1 MRDSQ
6 KHFFKFRNIGP
17 VSLCLVALGMS
28 LFILSKKMSV
38 ETWGQL
44 DKSQVDSEK
53 VEAAIAR
60 LVAEHE
66 ADPDSHLG
74 AGESLEAHRASEII
88 DHLAGSVPY
97 DKISRFELKYTNF
110 FTSPSTYDFTGNV
123 YQAGDG
129 EIRLADWHV
138 PSGYSQVDIGIPRFQ
153 NASFPE
159 KDINMQFCGFFDWS
173 TSADAIHF
181 LIGDDDNGFGFEVD
195 NNVFKARLSVNGT
208 TYYSSA
214 ITYDKTKFHIFRIA
228 LSVADGYIYFYIDG
242 ELVASLVLHPKG
254 APDFSY
260 LTIFI
265 SSTVTTYATM
275 TLSNLEM
282 SYEMDLI

>member
-6 KHFFKFRNIGP
+6 KHFFKYLNIGL
-17 VSLCLVALGMS
+17 VLLCLAALGTS
-28 LFILSKKMSV
+28 LYILTKKMSV

-44 DKSQVDSEK
+44 DKSQGDSEK
-53 VEAAIAR
+53 VDAAIAR
-60 LVAEHE
+60 LIAEHE

-123 YQAGDG
+123 YQSGDG
-129 EIRLADWHV
+129 EIRLVDWHI

-159 KDINMQFCGFFDWS
+159 KDINMQFCGYFDWFS
-173 TSADAIHF
+173 SSDKIHF
-181 LIGDDDNGFGFEVD
+181 LVGDDDDGFGFEVD
-195 NNVFKARLSVNGT
+195 GNVLKARLSVDGT

-214 ITYDKTKFHIFRIA
+214 ITYNKIIFHIFRIA
-228 LSVADGYIYFYIDG
+228 LS
-242 ELVASLVLHPKG
+242 
-254 APDFSY
+254 
-260 LTIFI
+260 
-265 SSTVTTYATM
+265 
-275 TLSNLEM
+275 
-282 SYEMDLI
+282 